1 MNSITGNELQ
11 GFVYLYLSSSRIAE
25 GVMSYMGAGE
35 LNSAACSY
43 IAVTL
48 MTEPF
53 PHPLLSLRQSLSLYL
68 ELTDLPRQSVSWR
81 TPVSPPS
88 TVLCFV

>member
-1 MNSITGNELQ
+1 MNSRDLSISTSQVLGLQ
-11 GFVYLYLSSSRIAE
+11 KVSCL
-25 GVMSYMGAGE
+25 YMGAGE